1 MSWLRKPGY
10 KAVEISDADWEAA
23 QAIKDHVDAGAG
35 SYQETLGDQAQGVYY
50 ERNVAGQGLSVA
62 VKAALASLFN
72 RES

>member
-35 SYQETLGDQAQGVYY
+35 SYQETLGDQA
-50 ERNVAGQGLSVA
+50 
-62 VKAALASLFN
+62 
-72 RES
+72 